1 MADTSPGSKWLGFV
15 PAISLLIVVVGALLA
30 TGGVIAQVRDNTR
43 RLDAVERKVELLQT
57 IDTRTARIEAK
68 LEVLAQPRDKTP

>member
-1 MADTSPGSKWLGFV
+1 MADASPPKWLGFV
-15 PAISLLIVVVGALLA
+15 PAISLVVVVIGAILA

-43 RLDAVERKVELLQT
+43 RIDAVERRVELLQT

-68 LEVLAQPRDKTP
+68 LEVLAQPRDKAP